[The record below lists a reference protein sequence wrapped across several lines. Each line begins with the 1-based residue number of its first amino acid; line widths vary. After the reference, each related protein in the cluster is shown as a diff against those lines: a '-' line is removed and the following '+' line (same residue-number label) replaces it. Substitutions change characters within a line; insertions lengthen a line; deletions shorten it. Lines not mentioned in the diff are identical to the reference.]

1 MPTVPQFILDSLI
14 ESGRGSRASIIV
26 TQPRR
31 ISAVSVAARVSGER
45 ADDGSV
51 GYAIRGE
58 AKQDK
63 RTKLLFCTTG
73 VLLRRLGSGD
83 TLENITHVIVDEV
96 SPHHAIDHEMVSQN
110 ICQVHERSVDG
121 DFLLLE
127 LRELLLRHDTLKV
140 VLMSATINHKIFAEY
155 FDNAP
160 VLTIPGFT
168 HPVEDR

>member
-1 MPTVPQFILDSLI
+1 M
-14 ESGRGSRASIIV
+14 
-26 TQPRR
+26 
-31 ISAVSVAARVSGER
+31 AARVSGER

-83 TLENITHVIVDEV
+83 KLKNITHVVVDEV
-96 SPHHAIDHEMVSQN
+96 SPPNRINHELISQN
-110 ICQVHERSVDG
+110 TRQVHERSVDG

-127 LRELLLRHDTLKV
+127 LRELLERHDTLKV
-140 VLMSATINHKIFAEY
+140 VLMSATINHETFVKY
-155 FDNAP
+155 FDNSP
-160 VLTIPGFT
+160 LLIIPGFT

>member
-1 MPTVPQFILDSLI
+1 MPIVPQFILDSLI
-14 ESGRGSRASIIV
+14 QSSHGSKASIIV

-31 ISAVSVAARVSGER
+31 ISAISVAARVSGER

-83 TLENITHVIVDEV
+83 KLENITHVIVDEV
-96 SPHHAIDHEMVSQN
+96 SSLSRMSHAVSQN
-110 ICQVHERSVDG
+110 IR
-121 DFLLLE
+121 
-127 LRELLLRHDTLKV
+127 
-140 VLMSATINHKIFAEY
+140 
-155 FDNAP
+155 
-160 VLTIPGFT
+160 
-168 HPVEDR
+168 

>member
-1 MPTVPQFILDSLI
+1 MPQFILDNLI
-14 ESGRGSRASIIV
+14 QAGLGSKASIIV

-31 ISAVSVAARVSGER
+31 ISATSVATRVSGER

-83 TLENITHVIVDEV
+83 KLENITHVVIDEV
-96 SPHHAIDHEMVSQN
+96 SLLNGINHEMVSQN
-110 ICQVHERSVDG
+110 TRQVHERSVDG

-127 LRELLLRHDTLKV
+127 LRELLSRHDSLKV
-140 VLMSATINHKIFAEY
+140 VLMSATINHEIFVKY

-160 VLTIPGFT
+160 LLTIPGFT
-168 HPVEDR
+168 HPVKDK